1 MAFFIAFVFFAVAAF
16 VSSLF
21 LIFHPK
27 TIPASLGM
35 VGVMVS
41 LAGVF
46 ALLHFPFLSFIQVI
60 LYAGAVIV
68 MAVYL
73 VMSQGFEERGK
84 EAAISQAFFSYALS
98 VIFLFLYSK
107 VILRSSFAPL
117 EKAEESLGSL
127 GELGRELITN
137 YLVPFEILS
146 VILVAAMVGAVV
158 LSKRSAE

>member
-1 MAFFIAFVFFAVAAF
+1 MTFWQVVVMTIISEAVAFA
-16 VSSLF
+16 
-21 LIFHPK
+21 IFKDATP
-27 TIPASLGM
+27 S
-35 VGVMVS
+35 VMFKKW
-41 LAGVF
+41 AT
-46 ALLHFPFLSFIQVI
+46 
-60 LYAGAVIV
+60 

-127 GELGRELITN
+127 GELGMELIAN